1 MSILSNR
8 CLYALKAILELTKHQ
23 GGAPVSISEIAERQ
37 RIPARFLEAI
47 LRQLKHDGLTT
58 SVRGK
63 DGGYVLALPA
73 KEIRVGDVVRL
84 FRKGSSTI
92 TPSHDQADAEARGVF
107 DELAAKAERAVSEVF
122 DSVTF
127 DELASR
133 EERLN
138 YVLNYT
144 I

>member
-8 CLYALKAILELTKHQ
+8 CLYALKAILELTKHE

-47 LRQLKHDGLTT
+47 LRQLKHDGLTS

-84 FRKGSSTI
+84 FRKGSNKAVAAQEQPDERT
-92 TPSHDQADAEARGVF
+92 QGVF
-107 DELAAKAERAVSEVF
+107 DELAAKAEHAVSEVF

-133 EERLN
+133 EQRLN
-138 YVLNYT
+138 YVLNYS